1 MRMILLGPPG
11 AGKGT
16 QATVLSTTLKIPHI
30 STGDIFRANIK
41 GGTSLGLLAKSYI
54 DSGKLVPDDVTNN
67 IVASRLNEADCETGF
82 IMDGFP
88 RTIPQA
94 VMFDEMLEK
103 VGKKVEV
110 VINIT
115 VEDSIIIKR
124 LSGRRM
130 CSCGRTYHI
139 DNNPP
144 KVEGICDVCNRPLY
158 IRDDDK
164 EETIIERL
172 KTYHEQTSPLVDYY
186 QKKGL
191 ILDFDGSKPIE
202 VTTREI
208 LDSLKNKQIDLEA

>member
-1 MRMILLGPPG
+1 MILLGPPG

-41 GGTSLGLLAKSYI
+41 NGTSLGLLAKSYI
-54 DSGKLVPDDVTNN
+54 DSGKLVPDDVTND
-67 IVASRLNEADCETGF
+67 IVASRLNEEDCSNGF
-82 IMDGFP
+82 IMDGYP

-94 VMFDEMLEK
+94 LMFDEMLEK
-103 VGKKVEV
+103 SGKKVEV

-115 VEDSIIIKR
+115 AEDSIIVKR

-144 KVEGICDVCNRPLY
+144 KVEGICDVCNSPLY

-172 KTYHEQTSPLVDYY
+172 KTYHRQTSPLVDYY

-191 ILDFDGSKPIE
+191 ILNFDGSKPIE
-202 VTTREI
+202 ITTQEI
-208 LDSLKNKQIDLEA
+208 LDSLKNK

>member
-1 MRMILLGPPG
+1 MILLGPPG

-41 GGTSLGLLAKSYI
+41 SGTSLGLLAKSYI

-67 IVASRLNEADCETGF
+67 IVASRLNEEDCSTGF
-82 IMDGFP
+82 IMDGYP

-94 VMFDEMLEK
+94 LMFDEMLEK
-103 VGKKVEV
+103 IGKKVEV

-115 VEDSIIIKR
+115 AKDSIIVKR

-144 KVEGICDVCNRPLY
+144 KVEGICDVCNSPLY

-172 KTYHEQTSPLVDYY
+172 KTYHRQTSPLVDYY

-191 ILDFDGSKPIE
+191 ILNFDGSKPIE
-202 VTTREI
+202 ITTQEI
-208 LDSLKNKQIDLEA
+208 LDSLKNKQFDSEALK

>member
-41 GGTSLGLLAKSYI
+41 NGTSLGLLAKSYI
-54 DSGKLVPDDVTNN
+54 DSGKLVPDDVTND
-67 IVASRLNEADCETGF
+67 IVASRLNEEDCSNGF
-82 IMDGFP
+82 IMDGYP

-94 VMFDEMLEK
+94 LMFDEMLEK
-103 VGKKVEV
+103 SGKKVEV

-115 VEDSIIIKR
+115 AEDSIIVKR

-144 KVEGICDVCNRPLY
+144 KVEGICDACNSPLY

-172 KTYHEQTSPLVDYY
+172 KTYHRQTSPLVDYY

-191 ILDFDGSKPIE
+191 ILNFDGSKPIE
-202 VTTREI
+202 ITTQEI
-208 LDSLKNKQIDLEA
+208 LDSLKNK

>member
-41 GGTSLGLLAKSYI
+41 SGTSLGLLAKSYI
-54 DSGKLVPDDVTNN
+54 DLGKLVPDDVTND

-94 VMFDEMLEK
+94 IMFDEMLEK

-208 LDSLKNKQIDLEA
+208 LDSLKNKQNDLEA

>member
-54 DSGKLVPDDVTNN
+54 DSGKLVPDDVTND
-67 IVASRLNEADCETGF
+67 IVASRLNEEDCATGF

-94 VMFDEMLEK
+94 IMFDEMLEK

-186 QKKGL
+186 QGKGL
-191 ILDFDGSKPIE
+191 ILHFDGSKPIE

-208 LDSLKNKQIDLEA
+208 LDRLKNKQIDLEA

>member
-41 GGTSLGLLAKSYI
+41 SGTSLGLLAKSYI
-54 DSGKLVPDDVTNN
+54 DLGKLVPDDVTND

-94 VMFDEMLEK
+94 IMFDEMLKK